1 MVDCKNIKFRV
12 NTGAEWRSSGRYKW
26 LYPGPPGG
34 GHRSQSSLS
43 RLRLA
48 EWPVVTCGEQAIKI
62 IAWRRH
68 ATIVIARLLCKHA
81 VFLDNAFIRSRQK
94 TAVLPSTATL
104 DRKRRVSERTYDVVF
119 KTEIFK
125 INSQH
130 THCNEWQ
137 YTHYV
142 RVCLFVILL
151 TSRWL

>member
-26 LYPGPPGG
+26 LFPGPPGG

-104 DRKRRVSERTYDVVF
+104 DRKKDVLVNEPLMSCSRQRIS
-119 KTEIFK
+119 KSTHNI
-125 INSQH
+125 H
-130 THCNEWQ
+130 TVMNGN
-137 YTHYV
+137 THTMCV
-142 RVCLFVILL
+142 CVCL
-151 TSRWL
+151 